1 MVDFKK
7 ETLNINGVDT
17 VLYAAGEGE
26 PLLFLHGAGTFH
38 GYEFAKPW
46 ADKFRVL
53 HPYHPGFGE
62 SGDDPAMDTF
72 NDYVM
77 HYVGLLEALG
87 IDKVHLVGFSLG
99 GFLAAH
105 FASQQRQRVRTLTL
119 VAPAGMRSAEYPT
132 LDVLATPG
140 DKIVASLA
148 SNFDVLKPWLPTGP
162 DPDFLGAR

>member
-7 ETLNINGVDT
+7 EALKINGVDT
-17 VLYAAGEGE
+17 VLYTAGDGE

-46 ADKFRVL
+46 ADKFRVI

-77 HYVGLLEALG
+77 HYVGLLDALE
-87 IDKVHLVGFSLG
+87 IDRVHLVGFSLG
-99 GFLAAH
+99 GFLAAQ
-105 FASQQRQRVRTLTL
+105 FASQQRQRVKTLTL
-119 VAPAGMRSAEYPT
+119 VASTLPSVALPPIVPLVAEAMVGVRLYVPAT
-132 LDVLATPG
+132 
-140 DKIVASLA
+140 
-148 SNFDVLKPWLPTGP
+148 
-162 DPDFLGAR
+162 LGAV

>member
-17 VLYAAGEGE
+17 VLYAAGKGE

-62 SGDDPAMDTF
+62 SGDDPAMDTLRM
-72 NDYVM
+72 N
-77 HYVGLLEALG
+77 GA
-87 IDKVHLVGFSLG
+87 KRTS
-99 GFLAAH
+99 AAS
-105 FASQQRQRVRTLTL
+105 ASIST
-119 VAPAGMRSAEYPT
+119 
-132 LDVLATPG
+132 
-140 DKIVASLA
+140 
-148 SNFDVLKPWLPTGP
+148 
-162 DPDFLGAR
+162 